1 MAVPELARV
10 AGEAFRL
17 ITGVDL
23 AYQDLEGEWP
33 DGFEAGPSEN
43 PEDED
48 VALDADEDLPWP
60 DPVLVQQWWDANKA
74 RYRNGQRYLMGEQI
88 SVEQCSSVLRNAFQR
103 QPQCGRTRTRTHAA
117 GDPAIR
123 DPGPWFTSAA
133 TAGGQ
138 LVDVGPLY
146 RNCTGPAVG
155 DCPGAVYA

>member
-74 RYRNGQRYLMGEQI
+74 RYRNSQRYLMGEQI
-88 SVEQCSSVLRNAFQR
+88 SVEQCSSILRNAFQR
-103 QPQCGRTRTRTHAA
+103 QR
-117 GDPAIR
+117 
-123 DPGPWFTSAA
+123 SAA
-133 TAGGQ
+133 ALELALMQPEIPLFETRAPGLRQQRLLGGS
-138 LVDVGPLY
+138 
-146 RNCTGPAVG
+146 
-155 DCPGAVYA
+155 